1 MKENER
7 LRVVDILAD
16 HLIAEGSTT
25 VFGIPGGLL
34 HPLVVDIDRRDDID
48 LVVTKHEE
56 GSAFMADGYARA
68 SGKIGVCIGTSGPG
82 TTNLMTGVGV
92 AYSDGIPMLVIT
104 GQAPFAN
111 LGRGAVQETSRQGI
125 DVVAMLAPITK
136 YSAMVSS
143 PESFAR
149 HLRRALR
156 LAMTGRR
163 GPVHLNIP
171 VDFWMKEVVRDTIPA
186 RPDAYRPESR
196 LFDRGSVIQA
206 AELLARAERPVILA
220 GSGVRLSGAKS
231 ELERFADQI
240 GARVVTTPAAKGV
253 FPEDHPGALGVL
265 GFAGHRCARELVM
278 GDVPDV
284 LLSVG
289 ASLNETTTFNWD
301 PALLP
306 NEALIQVDI
315 DVDRIARNYPVDVA
329 LVGDARAILD
339 ELYFHVRRKLDGG
352 PSGSRWPEDGPTP
365 AFEERLS
372 EPELRASSRSP
383 LTPQRWRADLQR
395 ALPDDALV
403 FSDVGGHM
411 LFNIHELCIGREQDF
426 ILNLGFGSMGHGTVA
441 PIGAA
446 IASPDRPIVAII
458 GDACFTM
465 NGMELI
471 AAVEYDVPVVWIVEN
486 NQMHGIT
493 WHGSQTVGDK
503 KPLDAIVYKKELKIF
518 HMARAM
524 GLTAWRV
531 NEPGQ
536 LTDVMNEALSLKRP
550 CLIEVIV
557 DPSVSP
563 PLSERAATVALGDAD
578 ERAINE
584 GGERPV
590 DVTTVGGF
598 QCK

>member
-1 MKENER
+1 MR
-7 LRVVDILAD
+7 HDTPRRVVDILGD
-16 HLIAEGSTT
+16 HLIAEGCTT

-34 HPLVVDIDRRDDID
+34 HPLVVELDRRDDLD

-92 AYSDGIPMLVIT
+92 ACSDGIPMLVIT

-111 LGRGAVQETSRQGI
+111 LGRGAVQETSRQDI

-143 PESFAR
+143 PESFSR

-156 LAMTGRR
+156 LAMTGKR
-163 GPVHLNIP
+163 GPVHLNVP
-171 VDFWMKEVVRDTIPA
+171 VDFWMKEVPPDTIPT
-186 RPDAYRPESR
+186 RPDAYRPEAR

-206 AELLARAERPVILA
+206 AELLAGAERPVILA
-220 GSGVRLSGAKS
+220 GSGVRLSRAQR

-253 FPEDHPGALGVL
+253 FPDDHDHAMGVL
-265 GFAGHRCARELVM
+265 GFAGHPVARDLVM
-278 GDVPDV
+278 SDVPDV
-284 LLSVG
+284 LFSVG

-301 PALLP
+301 PRLQP
-306 NEALIQVDI
+306 SKALIQVDI

-329 LVGDARAILD
+329 LVGDARAVLE
-339 ELYFHVRRKLDGG
+339 ELYFHVRRKLDGQPSASLWPADG
-352 PSGSRWPEDGPTP
+352 PSPD
-365 AFEERLS
+365 FEERLS
-372 EPELRASSRSP
+372 EPALRASSRSP
-383 LTPQRWRADLQR
+383 LTPQRWRADLQS

-403 FSDVGGHM
+403 FSDIGGHM
-411 LFNIHELCIGREQDF
+411 LFNIHELCIGRDQEF
-426 ILNLGFGSMGHGTVA
+426 VLNLGFGSMGHGTVA

-446 IASPDRPIVAII
+446 IADPGRPIIAII

-471 AAVEYDVPVVWIVEN
+471 TAVEYDIPVVWIVEN

-503 KPLDAIVYKKELKIF
+503 KPLEAVVYRKQLKIF
-518 HMARAM
+518 QMARAM
-524 GLTAWRV
+524 GLTAWRIQ
-531 NEPGQ
+531 EPGE
-536 LTDVMNEALSLKRP
+536 LTHVMTEALSLRRP
-550 CLIEVIV
+550 CLIELLV
-557 DPSVSP
+557 DHTVSP
-563 PLSERAATVALGDAD
+563 PLSERAATIALADDAPD
-578 ERAINE
+578 GNTEH
-584 GGERPV
+584 V
-590 DVTTVGGF
+590 DVTAVGGF
-598 QCK
+598 RCK